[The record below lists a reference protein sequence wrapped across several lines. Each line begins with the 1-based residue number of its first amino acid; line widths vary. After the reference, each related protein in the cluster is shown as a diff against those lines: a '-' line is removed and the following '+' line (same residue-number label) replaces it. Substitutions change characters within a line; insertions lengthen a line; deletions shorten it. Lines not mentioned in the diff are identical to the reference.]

1 MLSSTRMSARSGGC
15 RARSSGLS
23 GAPRSPE
30 KTMRVVVAWPG

>member
-15 RARSSGLS
+15 SGRSSGLS

-30 KTMRVVVAWPG
+30 KTTRVSVACSG